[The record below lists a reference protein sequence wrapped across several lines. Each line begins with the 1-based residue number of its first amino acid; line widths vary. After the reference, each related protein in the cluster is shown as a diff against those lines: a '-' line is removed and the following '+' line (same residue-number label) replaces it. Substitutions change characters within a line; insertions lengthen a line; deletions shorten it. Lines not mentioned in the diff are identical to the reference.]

1 LRLSYKR
8 LVKKRALEN
17 GDLVLMVNG
26 KIKNVKAR
34 RIKI

>member
-1 LRLSYKR
+1 LKLSYKN